1 MDMEFIMTKQPI
13 RPIPVQ
19 DLLLSFSVW

>member
-19 DLLLSFSVW
+19 DLLLSFSIW